1 MDSVGREVIIRKWRE
16 EDADEICE
24 IYNLITNK
32 DVNFDFKQKV
42 LLRSKEV
49 GPDAHFVAEIDRQI
63 VGFLI
68 SYILPF
74 GFGAEECGY
83 ISTMGVHPKHMG
95 KGLGA
100 AMIKSLFEFYSAQNV
115 TRVYTSV
122 RWDSTDLLSFFKTTG
137 FERSNFINL
146 HKKLGADAEIF
157 GSDL

>member
-1 MDSVGREVIIRKWRE
+1 MDQVGREVTIRKWKA

-24 IYNLITNK
+24 IYNLITNIG
-32 DVNFDFKQKV
+32 VNNDFKEKV

-49 GPDAHFVAEIDRQI
+49 GPDAHFVALINDKI

-83 ISTMGVHPKHMG
+83 IATMGVHPKFMG
-95 KGLGA
+95 QGLGA
-100 AMIKSLFEFYSAQNV
+100 KMTMELFRFYKEQNV

-146 HKKLGADAEIF
+146 HRKLDGEPDFE
-157 GSDL
+157 L